1 MIKLYDSASRSI
13 AKADDGTPS
22 PYSSFLYSGQMTITD
37 FGVGNDMIYFSNIR
51 LFNQIAGDESP
62 HEEEA
67 SPASLFYEKYRLDDK
82 GDEIAVHDDSGHD
95 LVKIFARFKFED
107 HEQANLFQSNNSA
120 EETWLVATLENYT
133 GELNL
138 DEHIVTIANFADI

>member
-1 MIKLYDSASRSI
+1 M
-13 AKADDGTPS
+13 
-22 PYSSFLYSGQMTITD
+22 
-37 FGVGNDMIYFSNIR
+37 
-51 LFNQIAGDESP
+51 
-62 HEEEA
+62 
-67 SPASLFYEKYRLDDK
+67 
-82 GDEIAVHDDSGHD
+82 
-95 LVKIFARFKFED
+95 KIFARFKFED